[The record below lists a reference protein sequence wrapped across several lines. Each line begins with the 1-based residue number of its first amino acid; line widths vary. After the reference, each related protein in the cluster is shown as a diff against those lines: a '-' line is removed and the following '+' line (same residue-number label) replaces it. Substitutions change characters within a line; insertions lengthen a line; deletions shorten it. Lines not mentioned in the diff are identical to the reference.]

1 VGAIEQAA
9 RIMYEPL
16 EIILATAATWL
27 AIFAA
32 VAARP
37 AEHAHKRKY

>member
-1 VGAIEQAA
+1 
-9 RIMYEPL
+9 MHEPL

-37 AEHAHKRKY
+37 AERLHKRKH